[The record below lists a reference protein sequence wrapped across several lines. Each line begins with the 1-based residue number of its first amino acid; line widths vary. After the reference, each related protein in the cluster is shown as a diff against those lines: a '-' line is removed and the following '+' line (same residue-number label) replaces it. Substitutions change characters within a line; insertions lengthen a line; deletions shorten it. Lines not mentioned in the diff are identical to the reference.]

1 MYKKDMPTRYPENGF
16 IIQYS
21 INMHVPVVA
30 SVVAEICD
38 CRASQ
43 DTPRGEQRGA
53 FLASHGKA

>member
-1 MYKKDMPTRYPENGF
+1 MFKKDMPTRYPENVF

-21 INMHVPVVA
+21 INMHVVA
-30 SVVAEICD
+30 SVVVEICD

-43 DTPRGEQRGA
+43 DTPREEQRGA